1 MSRKVQA
8 WTRKKLHRQ
17 RARELREAAA
27 DRKAQRQEEKR
38 LDRGA
43 QTIDA
48 ALKGCR
54 DAAHLG

>member
-17 RARELREAAA
+17 RARELREQAS

-48 ALKGCR
+48 ALKGCEDR
-54 DAAHLG
+54 